1 MKKKTIIGGKIMRVK
16 QLLECLTFVPWYLF
30 QTKVLRNTIN
40 LERLYKGGYCSER
53 QYRLLKGIRK

>member
-1 MKKKTIIGGKIMRVK
+1 MNIKHFWER
-16 QLLECLTFVPWYLF
+16 LTFVPWYLS

-53 QYRLLKGIRK
+53 QYGLLKGIQK